1 MVSRLRRDTITDIE
15 TKRGQ
20 LRRKIDPLS
29 VIAATVL
36 MALTACAGSG
46 DRASDVKPSSAGSW
60 AEEMKQEYEK
70 ASIPAVKEAL
80 RDGKISDQE
89 YSEMKQRYSD
99 CLSAAG
105 IKLTKY
111 GFNGGEYVPPDSMTS
126 DKAHETES
134 RCSDQSGEY
143 PIAYFYVQMRANPAH
158 ANLAEAVVDCFK
170 REGLVGPSYGLKDY
184 QAGDL
189 PTSNDQAVA
198 ACSIDPNGLLGG

>member
-1 MVSRLRRDTITDIE
+1 
-15 TKRGQ
+15 
-20 LRRKIDPLS
+20 
-29 VIAATVL
+29 
-36 MALTACAGSG
+36 MALIGLTACT
-46 DRASDVKPSSAGSW
+46 ASDNQSADEKLSSAGSW

-70 ASIPAVKEAL
+70 TSIPAVKEAL

-99 CLSAAG
+99 CLAAAG

-111 GFNGGEYVPPDSMTS
+111 GFDGGEYVPPASMTS
-126 DKAHETES
+126 DKAHDTES

-143 PIAYFYVQMRANPAH
+143 PIAYFYVQMRANPTH
-158 ANLAEAVVDCFK
+158 TNMAEAVVDCFK
-170 REGLVGPSYGLKDY
+170 KKGLVGPSYGLKDY

-198 ACSIDPNGLLGG
+198 ACSTDPNGLLGG